1 MIAAVTT
8 SEADR
13 LLDRVRRAAEGTPYV
28 VRETDRGFDVSLD
41 LSARWSDTLRKAGV
55 RRSCTH
61 HVSFPG
67 PGTYAVT
74 DDTREVVWHAGVARV
89 AARGSRTTG
98 RVREKGF
105 EKVYVF
111 DRRALRFRKVS
122 DQRYDTG
129 RGRAL
134 IDGAATELGLR
145 AKLSPAEV
153 AGIVMAATAAA
164 GVLITVATLLIGA
177 LLGWFS

>member
-1 MIAAVTT
+1 M
-8 SEADR
+8 S
-13 LLDRVRRAAEGTPYV
+13 RAAAF
-28 VRETDRGFDVSLD
+28 FDLD
-41 LSARWSDTLRKAGV
+41 KTLMAG
-55 RRSCTH
+55 S
-61 HVSFPG
+61 SGMQF
-67 PGTYAVT
+67 
-74 DDTREVVWHAGVARV
+74 ARV

-98 RVREKGF
+98 RAREKGF
-105 EKVYVF
+105 ERVYVF

-129 RGRAL
+129 RGRTL

-145 AKLSPAEV
+145 AKRSPAEV